1 MFSAQTYLS
10 LKNLKGIGPKKI
22 LEFRHSL
29 FFNEDSTDPS
39 DKNDFIDLVQT
50 QFGIKDKKEIQ
61 SAWIN
66 AQEILEK
73 TQELNIGII
82 GYDDPDYPVRFKDP
96 AVNSPLVVFIKG
108 EVSTLNQKN
117 PYVAVVGS
125 RKATKRGLTVAR
137 KVANY
142 LAEKGIVVVSGL
154 ALGCDT
160 EGHVGAIEKSGTTVA
175 VLAHGLDQI
184 RPSENTRLAE
194 DIISSGGSLITEYE
208 INKEVL
214 NYQYAERDR
223 LQAGLSDLIFVVDTG
238 LEGGTQHTIKYA
250 NKQGKKVVCRKPR
263 NSEKDYQEIQG
274 NLQLIESGYKGIDST
289 DDLQQVIDSL

>member
-1 MFSAQTYLS
+1 MY
-10 LKNLKGIGPKKI
+10 PKK
-22 LEFRHSL
+22 
-29 FFNEDSTDPS
+29 
-39 DKNDFIDLVQT
+39 
-50 QFGIKDKKEIQ
+50 
-61 SAWIN
+61 
-66 AQEILEK
+66 
-73 TQELNIGII
+73 
-82 GYDDPDYPVRFKDP
+82 FKDP
-96 AVNSPLVVFIKG
+96 VVDPPLVLFVKG
-108 EVSTLNQKN
+108 EVASLNQKT

-142 LAEKGIVVVSGL
+142 LAEKKIVVVSGL

-160 EGHVGAIEKSGTTVA
+160 QGHIGAIEKAGTTVA

-223 LQAGLSDLIFVVDTG
+223 LQAGLSDLVFVVDTG

-250 NKQGKKVVCRKPR
+250 IKQGKKVVCRKPR

-274 NLQLIESGYKGIDST
+274 NLQLIESGYKGIDSFEN
-289 DDLQQVIDSL
+289 LEKIIESYYA